1 MEVEIRSNHVLIKG
15 YVNAVERDS
24 RLLPSPKGDF
34 VEQVRAGTWQKAI
47 SENEDIALLL
57 NHDSNRKLGSTKD
70 NLKLKE
76 DNIGLYAEAKVYDA
90 DVIEKAKNKELRG
103 WSFGF
108 IPRKQSWGKT
118 DNDVDRRY
126 LDDVKLNEVSI
137 IDKSM
142 LPCYSGTSIEARA
155 EGDVYVETRAFEC
168 KVEVIEA
175 EKQQSQEIDEQNKK
189 IKLMRLELEI

>member
-1 MEVEIRSNHVLIKG
+1 MKVEIRADYVLIKG

-24 RLLPSPKGDF
+24 RLLPSPKGTF
-34 VEQVRAGTWQKAI
+34 VEQVRAGTWQRAI

-57 NHDSNRKLGSTKD
+57 NHDWTRKLGSTKE

-76 DNIGLYAEAKVYDA
+76 DNIGLYAEAKIYDA
-90 DVIEKAKNKELRG
+90 DVIQKARNNELRG

-108 IPRKQSWGKT
+108 VPQKQSWGKT

-137 IDKSM
+137 IDNSM

-155 EGDVYVETRAFEC
+155 EGDIYIETRSIEDNI
-168 KVEVIEA
+168 EVIEQ
-175 EKQQSQEIDEQNKK
+175 EQRSQEESEQDKK

>member
-1 MEVEIRSNHVLIKG
+1 MKVEIRADYVLIKG

-24 RLLPSPKGDF
+24 RLLPSPKGTF
-34 VEQVRAGTWQKAI
+34 VEQVRAGTWQRAI

-57 NHDSNRKLGSTKD
+57 NHDWTRKLGSTKE

-76 DNIGLYAEAKVYDA
+76 DNIGLYAEAKIYDA
-90 DVIEKAKNKELRG
+90 DVIQKARNNELRG

-108 IPRKQSWGKT
+108 VPQKQSWGKT

-155 EGDVYVETRAFEC
+155 EGDIYIETRSIEDNI
-168 KVEVIEA
+168 EVIEQ
-175 EKQQSQEIDEQNKK
+175 EQRSQEESEQDKK

>member
-1 MEVEIRSNHVLIKG
+1 MKVEIRADYVLITG

-24 RLLPSPKGDF
+24 RLLPSPKGTF
-34 VEQVRAGTWQKAI
+34 VEQVRAGTWQRAI

-57 NHDSNRKLGSTKD
+57 NHDWTKKLGSTKE

-76 DNIGLYAEAKVYDA
+76 DSIGRYAEAKIYDA
-90 DVIEKAKNKELRG
+90 DVIQKARNNELRG

-108 IPRKQSWGKT
+108 VPQKQSWGKT

-155 EGDVYVETRAFEC
+155 EGDIYIETRSIEDN
-168 KVEVIEA
+168 VEVIEQ
-175 EKQQSQEIDEQNKK
+175 EQRSQKESEQDKK